1 MNLNR
6 RRFLAVSAGVASTA
20 TTHPLGWM
28 SAVDPQTP
36 PQGEKFLLG
45 VEYYRAPMPPQEF
58 WDHDFA
64 AIRRS
69 GMRIV
74 RTFSFW
80 NWIEPQP
87 GKYELDDFD
96 RFFETAR
103 KHDLLIWFDLTLAT
117 HGAAPEWMMRKH
129 PDMRVVSATGQV
141 ALGNATNAAPQGSQ
155 WHCYNH
161 PKWKEYGE
169 SLLRAVVGRYKDAPN
184 LLMWNAWDG
193 VAPTGAHYGFA
204 RGCYCDHT
212 IATYLQWLKQKF
224 TLAQL
229 NERLHR
235 RYRDW
240 ADVQPPR
247 SDSAIVE
254 MMLWREFLN
263 EDLGEK
269 LRWQVKVIKS
279 IDGRH
284 EVRGHG

>member
-1 MNLNR
+1 MDLNR
-6 RRFLAVSAGVASTA
+6 RRFLALSAGVASSA
-20 TTHPLGWM
+20 KAHPLEWM
-28 SAVDPQTP
+28 GAVDPQTSS
-36 PQGEKFLLG
+36 QGEKFLLG

-64 AIRRS
+64 AIRKS

-74 RTFSFW
+74 RTFSYW

-129 PDMRVVSATGQV
+129 PDMRVASATGQV
-141 ALGNATNAAPQGSQ
+141 ALETPPMRLPRKPMALL
-155 WHCYNH
+155 HH

-184 LLMWNAWDG
+184 LHVECMGRRGPDRRPRSGSRLLLRPYHRRPSA
-193 VAPTGAHYGFA
+193 VAQAKVHPGAVE
-204 RGCYCDHT
+204 R
-212 IATYLQWLKQKF
+212 
-224 TLAQL
+224 
-229 NERLHR
+229 RLHR

-240 ADVQPPR
+240 ADVAPG
-247 SDSAIVE
+247 SDSALVE
-254 MMLWREFLN
+254 MLLARVS
-263 EDLGEK
+263 
-269 LRWQVKVIKS
+269 Q
-279 IDGRH
+279 
-284 EVRGHG
+284 